1 MSLIHF
7 EPDLDEIFYES
18 DRFLVGATKG
28 LKRYFCKDNAFN
40 KENEFHKANDN
51 ECYNKVGL
59 VELDTCI
66 VQQGMLF
73 LIEELIERGN
83 K

>member
-7 EPDLDEIFYES
+7 EPDLDEIIYNS
-18 DRFLVGATKG
+18 DKFLIGSTNG

-40 KENEFHKANDN
+40 KANDN

-59 VELDTCI
+59 VELGTCI

-73 LIEELIERGN
+73 LIEELIEKRN